1 MLAARERLMTT
12 MPGKVASSPA
22 SETPFTPNGL
32 VQPSAIRQG
41 EPIPWLLLGV
51 ITLVALVLRLIGL
64 NKGLWWDEIFFLIGT
79 LRHPLGEIL
88 TVFTGDTQH
97 PLYSVLARLCLVLFG
112 EEPWSLRLPA
122 VLFGV
127 ASVPALYLLAAKVTS
142 RAEAMVAAAF
152 LAVSYHHIWFSQN
165 ARGYT
170 ALAFFAIVSALF
182 LLDGIRSEKVGPFI
196 AYAVAASLGIYTHI
210 TMVFLVAA
218 HFLVCAGWLITEARR
233 GKRPVRWQSVLAGFV
248 LTGVLAALMYAPIL
262 TQVLHFFA
270 HHPSSMKAVSTPKWA
285 LAETLRGLSL
295 GLGTTGVLLGAAVL
309 VLSGM
314 WSYWKE
320 SRLVFSLFVVP
331 VIVTAM
337 GAFAG
342 RGTMY
347 PRFYFFLIGY
357 GVLILV
363 RGIFYLPR
371 VVAGRWPGEAKG
383 STKLSGALA
392 GVLAGIL
399 LLASAYSLRKNYQYP
414 KQDFD
419 GALKFIESEK
429 KDDGPVLT
437 AGATVF
443 PYQQYF
449 GKPWQE
455 VKTPAELEAIVG
467 HGQPVWLVYTFP
479 RYLEAAAPGLPEVIG
494 KEFTVVRVFH
504 GTLGDGD
511 VVVVR
516 SPPK

>member
-1 MLAARERLMTT
+1 MTT
-12 MPGKVASSPA
+12 IPGNGAAS
-22 SETPFTPNGL
+22 
-32 VQPSAIRQG
+32 PSRQQAQS
-41 EPIPWLLLGV
+41 IPWLILGA
-51 ITLVALVLRLIGL
+51 ITLVALVLRVIGL
-64 NKGLWWDEIFFLIGT
+64 NKGLWWDEIYFLVVT
-79 LRHPLGEIL
+79 VRHPLGEIL

-122 VLFGV
+122 MLFGV

-142 RAEAMVAAAF
+142 RAEALVAAAF

-170 ALAFFAIVSALF
+170 TLAFFAIVSALF
-182 LLDGIRSEKVGPFI
+182 LLEGIRSQRIGPFI

-218 HFLVCAGWLITEARR
+218 QFLIAVGWLIAEVRK
-233 GKRPVRWQSVLAGFV
+233 GKSPVRWQPALAGFV
-248 LTGVLAALMYAPIL
+248 LTGVLAALMYAPIM

-295 GLGTTGVLLGAAVL
+295 GLGTTGVLLGAAV
-309 VLSGM
+309 VALSGM
-314 WSYWKE
+314 WSYWKQ
-320 SRLVFSLFVVP
+320 SRLVFSLFVAP
-331 VIVTAM
+331 VLVTAM
-337 GAFAG
+337 GALAG

-347 PRFYFFLIGY
+347 PRFYFFLIGF

-371 VVAGRWPGEAKG
+371 VIVGHWPGKSKGPGRARRSAK
-383 STKLSGALA
+383 LAGALA

-399 LLASAYSLRKNYQYP
+399 LLASAYSLKKNYEYP

-419 GALKFIESEK
+419 GALRFVESEK

-437 AGATVF
+437 VGATVY

-449 GKPWQE
+449 GKPWPE
-455 VKTPAELEAIVG
+455 VKTPAELEEIVG
-467 HGQPVWLVYTFP
+467 RGQPVWLVYTFP
-479 RYLEAAAPGLPEVIG
+479 RYLEAAAPGVPDVIR
-494 KEFTVVRVFH
+494 KEFAVLRVFH
-504 GTLGDGD
+504 GTLGEGD

-516 SPPK
+516 SQPK

>member
-1 MLAARERLMTT
+1 MATI
-12 MPGKVASSPA
+12 PGKVATSPSNQLA
-22 SETPFTPNGL
+22 
-32 VQPSAIRQG
+32 Q
-41 EPIPWLLLGV
+41 PIPWLLLGA

-64 NKGLWWDEIFFLIGT
+64 NKGLWWDEIYFLVVT
-79 LRHPLGEIL
+79 VRHPLGEIL
-88 TVFTGDTQH
+88 TVYTGDTQH

-127 ASVPALYLLAAKVTS
+127 ASVPALYLLAARVTS
-142 RAEAMVAAAF
+142 RAEALVAAAF

-170 ALAFFAIVSALF
+170 TLAFFAIVSALF
-182 LLDGIRSEKVGPFI
+182 LLEGIRSQRMRPFI

-218 HFLVCAGWLITEARR
+218 HFLIAVGWLIAEVRK
-233 GKRPVRWQSVLAGFV
+233 GKSPVRWQPALVGFV
-248 LTGVLAALMYAPIL
+248 LAGVLAAVMYAPIM

-295 GLGTTGVLLGAAVL
+295 GLGTTGVLLGAAVV

-331 VIVTAM
+331 VVVTAI
-337 GAFAG
+337 GALAG

-347 PRFYFFLIGY
+347 PRFYFFLIGF

-371 VVAGRWPGEAKG
+371 VIVDRWPALAKG
-383 STKLSGALA
+383 STKLAGALA
-392 GVLAGIL
+392 GVMAGIL
-399 LLASAYSLRKNYQYP
+399 LLASAYSLKKNYEYP

-419 GALKFIESEK
+419 GALKFIEAEK
-429 KDDGPVLT
+429 KDSGPVLT
-437 AGATVF
+437 AGATVY

-449 GKPWQE
+449 QKPWQE
-455 VKTPAELEAIVG
+455 VKTPAELEEIVG
-467 HGQPVWLVYTFP
+467 RGQPVWLVYTFP
-479 RYLEAAAPGLPEVIG
+479 RYLEAAAPGVPDVIR

-504 GTLGDGD
+504 GTLGEGD

-516 SPPK
+516 SEPK

>member
-1 MLAARERLMTT
+1 
-12 MPGKVASSPA
+12 
-22 SETPFTPNGL
+22 
-32 VQPSAIRQG
+32 
-41 EPIPWLLLGV
+41 
-51 ITLVALVLRLIGL
+51 
-64 NKGLWWDEIFFLIGT
+64 
-79 LRHPLGEIL
+79 
-88 TVFTGDTQH
+88 
-97 PLYSVLARLCLVLFG
+97 
-112 EEPWSLRLPA
+112 
-122 VLFGV
+122 
-127 ASVPALYLLAAKVTS
+127 
-142 RAEAMVAAAF
+142 
-152 LAVSYHHIWFSQN
+152 
-165 ARGYT
+165 
-170 ALAFFAIVSALF
+170 
-182 LLDGIRSEKVGPFI
+182 
-196 AYAVAASLGIYTHI
+196 
-210 TMVFLVAA
+210 MVFLVAA

-399 LLASAYSLRKNYQYP
+399 LLASAYSLRKNYEYP

-429 KDDGPVLT
+429 KDNGPVLT

-467 HGQPVWLVYTFP
+467 REQPVWLVYTFP

-516 SPPK
+516 SQPK

>member
-1 MLAARERLMTT
+1 MTT
-12 MPGKVASSPA
+12 NPDKVAASSSSRLA
-22 SETPFTPNGL
+22 
-32 VQPSAIRQG
+32 QPV
-41 EPIPWLLLGV
+41 PWLILGGT
-51 ITLVALVLRLIGL
+51 TLVALVLRVIGL
-64 NKGLWWDEIFFLIGT
+64 NKCLWFDEIYFLVVT
-79 LRHPLGEIL
+79 VRHPMGEIL

-97 PLYSVLARLCLVLFG
+97 PLYSVMARLCLVLFG

-142 RAEAMVAAAF
+142 RAEALVAAAF

-170 ALAFFAIVSALF
+170 MLAFFAIVSALF
-182 LLDGIRSEKVGPFI
+182 LLEGIRSQRMGPFI
-196 AYAVAASLGIYTHI
+196 AYAVAVSLGIYTHI

-218 HFLVCAGWLITEARR
+218 HFLIAAGWLIAEVRK
-233 GKRPVRWQSVLAGFV
+233 GKGPVRWQLPVVGFALA
-248 LTGVLAALMYAPIL
+248 GVLAAAMYAPIM

-270 HHPSSMKAVSTPKWA
+270 HHPSSMKAVSTPRWA
-285 LAETLRGLSL
+285 IGETLRGLSL
-295 GLGTTGVLLGAAVL
+295 GLGTTGVLLGAAVV

-320 SRLVFSLFVVP
+320 SRLVFALFVLP
-331 VIVTAM
+331 VVVTAM
-337 GAFAG
+337 GAVAG

-363 RGIFYLPR
+363 RGIFYLPQ
-371 VVAGRWPGEAKG
+371 VIADNWPGKAKG
-383 STKLSGALA
+383 SSRLAGALA

-399 LLASAYSLRKNYQYP
+399 LLASAYSLRRNSEDP
-414 KQDFD
+414 KQDFE
-419 GALKFIESEK
+419 GALKFIEAEK
-429 KDDGPVLT
+429 KDNGPVLT

-449 GKPWQE
+449 GMQWPE
-455 VKTPAELEAIVG
+455 VKTPAELEEIVG
-467 HGQPVWLVYTFP
+467 RGQPVWLVYTFP
-479 RYLEAAAPGLPEVIG
+479 RYLEAAAPGVPDVIR

-504 GTLGDGD
+504 GTLGEGD

-516 SPPK
+516 SQPK